1 MTMRKYVL
9 FICAALLSI
18 CSTQCRSIDRNRQNN
33 GENLYAKIDS
43 NLSQNN
49 DNKLYSKSTLIIF
62 YDADIGKSYLLK
74 AIKACHAKILYQY
87 NNFNGMAI
95 AIPME
100 KKLEES
106 IHYFEKVKGVVSVN
120 RDMIYKLD
128 NVER

>member
-1 MTMRKYVL
+1 MRRYVL
-9 FICAALLSI
+9 FICAVLLSI

-49 DNKLYSKSTLIIF
+49 DNRLYSKSTLIIF

-74 AIKACHAKILYQY
+74 AIKAYHAKILYQY

-95 AIPME
+95 AIPTE

>member
-1 MTMRKYVL
+1 ML